1 MTKIGKHRALKRRWS
16 HSERKAQHR
25 EQRRQ
30 ARVTKARVAGAR

>member
-1 MTKIGKHRALKRRWS
+1 MTKTAKNRALKRRWG
-16 HSERKAQHR
+16 HSERKAQQR